1 MSQQKNPLYT
11 QNELPNT
18 RILLGQLLLQY
29 LFIYIKKVFPMART
43 KMTDS
48 EKSEVAAVRDYL
60 KALEQNAP
68 RRGRKRTAESIGRQ
82 LATLGGEMA
91 EATVTRR
98 LSLIQQR
105 IDLEADLEAISQAT
119 SVDLTALEAGFATYA
134 AAYGGR
140 RGISHAAWREIG
152 VSSATLKSA
161 GIRRSA

>member
-1 MSQQKNPLYT
+1 
-11 QNELPNT
+11 
-18 RILLGQLLLQY
+18 
-29 LFIYIKKVFPMART
+29 MART
-43 KMTDS
+43 KMTET
-48 EKSEVAAVRDYL
+48 EKSEVAAIRDYL

-68 RRGRKRTAESIGRQ
+68 QRGRKRTKESLGRQ
-82 LATLGGEMA
+82 LATLEGELA
-91 EATVTRR
+91 GASITKR

-105 IDLEADLEAISQAT
+105 IDLEADLEALSQAA

-140 RGISHAAWREIG
+140 RGISYAAWREIG

>member
-1 MSQQKNPLYT
+1 
-11 QNELPNT
+11 
-18 RILLGQLLLQY
+18 
-29 LFIYIKKVFPMART
+29 MART

-48 EKSEVAAVRDYL
+48 EKSEIAAVRDYL

-68 RRGRKRTAESIGRQ
+68 RRGRRRTAESVGRQ
-82 LATLGGEMA
+82 LAALEGEMA
-91 EATVTRR
+91 GASVTKR

-105 IDLEADLEAISQAT
+105 INLEADLEALSQAA
-119 SVDLTALEAGFATYA
+119 SVDLSALEAGFATHA

-152 VSSATLKSA
+152 VSSATLKTA